1 MRPTATANADGSVEP
16 GAIILG
22 GAHGSLAI
30 ARSLGRRGIPVWFI
44 TDDHPI
50 TKFSRYCQRSFRW
63 KGPQS
68 ESAISDLLEFAAE
81 HEVKGWVIFAG
92 GDPEVRLVC
101 QHHAE
106 LSAVFRLT
114 TPPWSVACFAYDKR
128 LTHER
133 AVEIGVD
140 YPWTYY
146 PQSVRE
152 LAELEC
158 SFPLILKPTYRER
171 GDPFT
176 SAKAWRVNDHAEL
189 LARYAEAEA
198 LVGREAI
205 SLQELIPGGGDNQY
219 SYAAVW
225 RNGTPVASL
234 TARRKRQYP
243 IDFGFTSTCVEV
255 VEQPE
260 VETAACRFLK
270 SLDYDGL
277 VEVEFKHD
285 AREDR
290 YKLLDVN
297 ARAWTWNALGG
308 VAGADFPLAAWRLAV
323 GEPVPRMRGHPGATW
338 FHASRD
344 IIAACHEI
352 LRGDFSSLKPGSA
365 RGPVVFAAF
374 ALDDPLP
381 GLLDLPLTAW
391 RRRPGACRSA
401 LAATKPGPRAFQGC
415 PNCPTLPR
423 HVIEGG
429 KNRPSLDRC
438 V

>member
-1 MRPTATANADGSVEP
+1 MRPTVTANADGSVKP

-68 ESAISDLLEFAAE
+68 ETAVSDLLAFAAG
-81 HEVKGWVIFAG
+81 HDVNGWVLFAG
-92 GDPEVRLVC
+92 GDPEVRLIC
-101 QHHAE
+101 KHHAE
-106 LSAVFRLT
+106 LSAAFRLT
-114 TPPWSVACFAYDKR
+114 TPPWSVARFAHDKR

-133 AVEIGVD
+133 AVLTGVD

-146 PQSVRE
+146 PRSGRE
-152 LAELEC
+152 LAELDC
-158 SFPLILKPTYRER
+158 SFPLILKPTFRER
-171 GDPFT
+171 RDPFT
-176 SAKAWRVNDHAEL
+176 SAKAWRVNNREEL

-205 SLQELIPGGGDNQY
+205 SLQELIPGGGANQY

-255 VEQPE
+255 VEQPK
-260 VETAACRFLK
+260 VEEAACRFLR

-277 VEVEFKHD
+277 VEVEFKYD
-285 AREDR
+285 ARADR

-308 VAGADFPLAAWRLAV
+308 AAGTDFPLVAWQLAV
-323 GEPVPRMRGHPGATW
+323 GEPVSRLRGRAGATW

-344 IIAACHEI
+344 IVAACHEI

-374 ALDDPLP
+374 AADDPLP

-391 RRRPGACRSA
+391 RALTRQLSIGAGRDEAGPIPYPGMPKLPDVA
-401 LAATKPGPRAFQGC
+401 PG
-415 PNCPTLPR
+415 
-423 HVIEGG
+423 V
-429 KNRPSLDRC
+429 
-438 V
+438 